1 MNEEGE
7 PDATAGE
14 DSHSLL
20 RRVSTQLAAIQ
31 KNAFG
36 KGPTSAKS
44 YLFDDLLLVVMRD
57 GLTTAEHTMVGFDRQ
72 DLVRQFRQE
81 FQNKMASRVTGI
93 VQEITGRKVLTY
105 QSQIMFDPD
114 LVVEIFIFDRTTG
127 GDFTAAEIRE
137 EDSDELSE

>member
-1 MNEEGE
+1 VNGDEEQE
-7 PDATAGE
+7 APAGE
-14 DSHSLL
+14 DAHSLL

-31 KNAFG
+31 KSAFG

-57 GLTTAEHTMVGFDRQ
+57 GLTTAEQTMVGFDRR

-81 FQNKMASRVTGI
+81 FQNKMASRISGI
-93 VQEITGRKVLTY
+93 VQDITGRKVLTY

-114 LVVEIFIFDRTTG
+114 LVVEIFVFDRTTG
-127 GDFTAAEIRE
+127 GAFVAAEIRE
-137 EDSDELSE
+137 EESDEF

>member
-1 MNEEGE
+1 VNGEEEQDGHA
-7 PDATAGE
+7 DE

-20 RRVSTQLAAIQ
+20 RRISTQMAAIQ

-57 GLTTAEHTMVGFDRQ
+57 GLTIAEHTMVGFDRQ

-81 FQNKMASRVTGI
+81 FQNKMTPHIIGI
-93 VQEITGRKVLTY
+93 VQDMTGRKVLTY
-105 QSQIMFDPD
+105 QSQILFDPD
-114 LVVEIFIFDRTTG
+114 LVVEIFVFDRTTDG
-127 GDFTAAEIRE
+127 GFVAAEIRNHE
-137 EDSDELSE
+137 AD

>member
-1 MNEEGE
+1 VNGKEDQ
-7 PDATAGE
+7 DAPAGE

-20 RRVSTQLAAIQ
+20 RRISTQMAAIQ

-57 GLTTAEHTMVGFDRQ
+57 GLTVAEHTMLGFERH
-72 DLVRQFRQE
+72 DLVRRFRQE
-81 FQNKMASRVTGI
+81 FENEMTPRIVGI
-93 VQEITGRKVLTY
+93 VEDTTGRKVLTY

-114 LVVEIFIFDRTTG
+114 VAVEIFIFDRATDG
-127 GDFTAAEIRE
+127 GFVAAEISDGE
-137 EDSDELSE
+137 EPA